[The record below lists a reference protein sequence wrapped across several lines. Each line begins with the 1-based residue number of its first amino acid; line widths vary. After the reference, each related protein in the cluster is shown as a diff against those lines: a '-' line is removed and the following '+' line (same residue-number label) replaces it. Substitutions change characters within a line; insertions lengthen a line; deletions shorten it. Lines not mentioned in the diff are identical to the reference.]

1 MSIMLRDNPNV
12 DWKVSMLELQGVHKK
27 YLEGTS
33 AEVHAVRDANFT
45 VYKGEMVALMGPSGS
60 GKTTLLNLIGGLTPT
75 TDGNIKING
84 QEVTDLSEEERTMLR
99 RDNIG
104 YIFQHFNLLEFL
116 TAEENVMLPL
126 LVQGLTNETAKR
138 RTTMMLRELGL
149 GGRLENFPNEL
160 SGGQEQRVA
169 IARSLITNPAIM
181 LGDEPTGDLDRVAE
195 EGVLKMFRRI
205 NREKRQTLLLVTH
218 SEWIGSQCDR
228 IIRIANGTI
237 VETGL
242 EEKVL

>member
-1 MSIMLRDNPNV
+1 MMKKNPNV
-12 DWKVSMLELQGVHKK
+12 DWKTPMLELTDVNKK

-75 TDGNIKING
+75 TSGSIRINEM
-84 QEVTDLSEEERTMLR
+84 EVTDLSEEERTALR

-104 YIFQHFNLLEFL
+104 YIFQHFNLLNFL
-116 TAEENVMLPL
+116 TAEQNVMLPL
-126 LVQGLTNETAKR
+126 LVQGLSKAQAKR

-149 GGRLENFPNEL
+149 GGRLEHFPNEL

-169 IARSLITNPAIM
+169 IGRSLITNPAIM
-181 LGDEPTGDLDRVAE
+181 LGDEPTGDLDRAAE
-195 EGVLKMFRRI
+195 EDILKMFRRI
-205 NREKRQTLLLVTH
+205 NTERKQTLLLVTH
-218 SEWIGSQCDR
+218 SEWIGEQCDR
-228 IIRIANGTI
+228 IIRIENGTI

-242 EEKVL
+242 EEVEL